1 MTRDELKEKV
11 ARAIASRLETEG
23 YVIRDDDGEV
33 FGDRYAGSWQRL
45 HITPLA
51 EAALSAIE
59 DASMAVV
66 PVEPDDE
73 RLADLPEHPVEAMH
87 RAWRTTRPSGVCGQT
102 MDAVWRNKYA
112 REMVAYRAMIEAGRV
127 R

>member
-11 ARAIASRLETEG
+11 ATAIMSRFVKPDMHET
-23 YVIRDDDGEV
+23 VTWADGSKQWRV
-33 FGDRYAGSWQRL
+33 DHFGEM
-45 HITPLA
+45 A

-59 DASMAVV
+59 ASGMAVV

-112 REMVAYRAMIEAGRV
+112 REMVAYRAMVEAGRLK
-127 R
+127 

>member
-11 ARAIASRLETEG
+11 ARAIYKHQREFNEKPS
-23 YVIRDDDGEV
+23 DDFDCQPAWLRGAMM
-33 FGDRYAGSWQRL
+33 GA
-45 HITPLA
+45 A

-59 DASMAVV
+59 DAGMKQTELAVV
-66 PVEPDDE
+66 PVEADDE

-87 RAWRTTRPSGVCGQT
+87 RAWRTTNGVCGQT

-112 REMVAYRAMIEAGRV
+112 REMVAYRAMVEAGRV

>member
-11 ARAIASRLETEG
+11 ALAIARES
-23 YVIRDDDGEV
+23 VDDLDMFRGINGEDA
-33 FGDRYAGSWQRL
+33 FQALIKQSHD
-45 HITPLA
+45 HA

-59 DASMAVV
+59 AAGMAVV

-112 REMVAYRAMIEAGRV
+112 REMVAYRAMVEAGRV